1 VTIEPKLRRLAA
13 RPPTPA
19 IAPHVTAAGE
29 AAPPEFAWAGQA
41 AVHVGTVVHRQLQH
55 FADGGIESWTVA
67 RVRAL
72 AGKFERDLM
81 LLGVEPHDIG
91 TARERVL
98 AALTRA
104 LNDPRGRWVLGVRA
118 EARSEL
124 RLTVRNG
131 EVLEHLRLDR
141 TFVDDGK
148 RWIIDFKTSQH
159 QGGDLGAFLDSEVV
173 RYRSQLERYAHALA
187 AIDSRPIH
195 LGLYFPLL
203 AEFRGWPATTS
214 P

>member
-1 VTIEPKLRRLAA
+1 MQ
-13 RPPTPA
+13 
-19 IAPHVTAAGE
+19 
-29 AAPPEFAWAGQA
+29 PEFAWAGQA
-41 AVHVGTVVHRQLQH
+41 AVHVGTVVHRQLQR
-55 FADGGIESWTVA
+55 FADAGVESWTAA

-72 AGKFERDLM
+72 AGTFERDLA

-91 TARERVL
+91 AARDRVL

-104 LNDPRGRWVLGVRA
+104 LDDPRGRWVLGA
-118 EARSEL
+118 HSEARSEL

-131 EVLEHLRLDR
+131 ELLEHLRLDR

-148 RWIIDFKTSQH
+148 RWIVDFKTSQH
-159 QGGDLGAFLDSEVV
+159 QGGDLQTFLDSEVA
-173 RYRSQLERYAHALA
+173 RYRWQLERYAHALA
-187 AIDSRPIH
+187 AVDARPIH